1 MRQVSS
7 LKEDQLELTSA
18 CLSSFRLMKPLRS
31 VSTLWNHWYAS
42 GLTPGGMLPTQRQK
56 NKCGNETE
64 KERNAFW
71 LTLKIPMAFQAVST
85 AVHLFFTNPSQPPS
99 MIYSL
104 YYFPSSYFLP
114 VIISLNLSGFSGV
127 VNKCGGKKKE
137 KRKKYSWKWSDYR
150 TPMPNNHLFIRR
162 WRNALRLSD
171 SWNCAESVKKKIDH
185 KK

>member
-71 LTLKIPMAFQAVST
+71 LTLKIPMASNLFSQAVST

-127 VNKCGGKKKE
+127 VNKCGGKKGKE
-137 KRKKYSWKWSDYR
+137 EEIFLEMKRLPHS
-150 TPMPNNHLFIRR
+150 
-162 WRNALRLSD
+162 NA
-171 SWNCAESVKKKIDH
+171 K
-185 KK
+185 